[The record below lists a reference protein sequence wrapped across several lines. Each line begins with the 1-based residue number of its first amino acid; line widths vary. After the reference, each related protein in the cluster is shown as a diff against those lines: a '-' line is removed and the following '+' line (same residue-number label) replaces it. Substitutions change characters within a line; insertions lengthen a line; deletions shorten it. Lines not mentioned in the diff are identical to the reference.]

1 MNRPEPPASRG
12 TSSWLGRGG
21 WALLD
26 QALFSASNW
35 LVHVLLVRGLPDEH
49 AYGAFSVAFTWFLLI
64 GTFHTSLLVEPMLVF
79 GPHRFATRL
88 SRYLGVLVRANFI
101 LGAIGAVVL
110 AAVGLVYHLVGQ
122 SQIAVSCWS
131 IAAASPFVFF
141 LWLIRRGSYV
151 RLMPRT
157 AAIAGIGYLVAM
169 VGGMGAILAVGR
181 LSVVTAMGVMGAS
194 CLGAGLWLAW
204 QERVRVRREP
214 NETLPREAYDA
225 HLRYG
230 RWATASGIVMFIPGQ
245 IYYFLLPMLLVGRDG
260 VEASGALRAMNNIFL
275 PLIQANSALV
285 VLLLPSLVSARD
297 AMSYRRLLRT
307 ALLVMAGAPA
317 LFWLAAGLLHVPIM
331 RLLYDSR
338 FDGDAW
344 LLWILGIQPVLAGA
358 LAVLNSVLAS
368 KQRPDRVFFASA
380 ASTVFALTIGLLLA
394 WRYGLTGVAVAG
406 VGSLLINVLFS
417 AWFVRRL
424 PEQGDEETPA
434 APHVEPEAL

>member
-1 MNRPEPPASRG
+1 MSGAGETPQRDLG
-12 TSSWLGRGG
+12 GWLGRGG

-49 AYGAFSVAFTWFLLI
+49 AYGAFSVAFTWFLLV

-79 GPHRFATRL
+79 GPHQFVNRL

-101 LGAIGAVVL
+101 LGGIGAVAL
-110 AAVGLVYHLVGQ
+110 ALVGLVYQLAGHP
-122 SQIAVSCWS
+122 QIALSCWS
-131 IAAASPFVFF
+131 LAVASPFVFF

-169 VGGMGAILAVGR
+169 VGGMGAILSVGQ
-181 LSVVTAMGVMGAS
+181 LSVVTAMAVMGGS
-194 CLGAGLWLAW
+194 CLAAGMWLAW
-204 QERVRVRREP
+204 QERVRLRPEP
-214 NETLPREAYDA
+214 EETLPREAFQA

-230 RWATASGIVMFIPGQ
+230 RWAIASGIVMFIPGQ
-245 IYYFLLPMLLVGRDG
+245 IYYFLLPLLMVAGNG

-285 VLLLPSLVSARD
+285 VLLLPSLVRARD
-297 AMSYRRLLRT
+297 AASYRRLLRT
-307 ALLVMAGAPA
+307 ALLVMAGGPA
-317 LFWLAAGLLHVPIM
+317 VFWLLAGLLHVPLM
-331 RLLYDSR
+331 RLLYGER

-344 LLWILGIQPVLAGA
+344 LLWVLGIQPVLAGA

-380 ASTVFALTIGLLLA
+380 ASTTVALTVGLWLTWQL
-394 WRYGLTGVAVAG
+394 GLTGVAIAG
-406 VGSLLINVLFS
+406 VASLAVNLVF
-417 AWFVRRL
+417 AGWFVRGL
-424 PEQGDEETPA
+424 PTRGDEETPA

>member
-1 MNRPEPPASRG
+1 
-12 TSSWLGRGG
+12 
-21 WALLD
+21 
-26 QALFSASNW
+26 
-35 LVHVLLVRGLPDEH
+35 
-49 AYGAFSVAFTWFLLI
+49 
-64 GTFHTSLLVEPMLVF
+64 
-79 GPHRFATRL
+79 
-88 SRYLGVLVRANFI
+88 
-101 LGAIGAVVL
+101 
-110 AAVGLVYHLVGQ
+110 
-122 SQIAVSCWS
+122 
-131 IAAASPFVFF
+131 
-141 LWLIRRGSYV
+141 V
-151 RLMPRT
+151 RLMPKT

-181 LSVVTAMGVMGAS
+181 LSVVTAMTVMGGS
-194 CLGAGLWLAW
+194 CVGAGLWLAW
-204 QERVRVRREP
+204 QERVRIRREP
-214 NETLPREAYDA
+214 DETLPREAYDA

-245 IYYFLLPMLLVGRDG
+245 IYYFLLPVLLGGGDG

-285 VLLLPSLVSARD
+285 VLLLPSLVRARD
-297 AMSYRRLLRT
+297 AASYRRLLRT

-368 KQRPDRVFFASA
+368 RQRPDRVFFAST
-380 ASTVFALTIGLLLA
+380 ASTVFALTVGLLLT
-394 WRYGLTGVAVAG
+394 WRHGLTGVAVAG
-406 VGSLLINVLFS
+406 AVSLLINLLFA

-424 PEQGDEETPA
+424 PEHGDEETPA